1 MNTFIEHG
9 NAMYPSFWYSWTG
22 ILSLFVMGVASLH
35 NIFSACI
42 DDDIFDRFYYW
53 SVVIACGAALF
64 HVYYGSDPGAIMNV
78 LIIGLAIRFAVS
90 VVQRRLRFYKSGK
103 IQKTFGRGK

>member
-1 MNTFIEHG
+1 MNTLLEHG
-9 NAMYPSFWYSWTG
+9 NAMYPSFWYSWPG
-22 ILSLFVMGVASLH
+22 ILSLVVMGGASLH

-53 SVVIACGAALF
+53 SVVIVCTAALL
-64 HVYYGSDPGAIMNV
+64 HVFYHSDPRAIMKF

-90 VVQRRLRFYKSGK
+90 VVQRRWRYYKSGEA
-103 IQKTFGRGK
+103 QKTFGRGK

>member
-9 NAMYPSFWYSWTG
+9 NAMYPSFWHSWPG
-22 ILSLFVMGVASLH
+22 IISLIIMGGASLH
-35 NIFSACI
+35 NIFSTCI

-64 HVYYGSDPGAIMNV
+64 HVYYNSDPRAIMKV

-90 VVQRRLRFYKSGK
+90 VIQRRWRFYKSGK
-103 IQKTFGRGK
+103 VQKTFGRGK